1 MKIAIEGETLR
12 RIKGFTH
19 LANGEVG
26 GMARVV
32 IRDKTPYVY
41 DLKLLPDQKVTGASV
56 IVDNTKLALFLST
69 VANPEEFRFLWHS
82 HADMQAS
89 LSGIDLKCIDGFLET
104 SPYLISCVSSKK
116 GKLFIQFDGVV
127 NGLRIAQ
134 SCSFQAEPEKYDDLK
149 AELDSHIVQDIN
161 RYFHGFVE
169 DDEYLFGDR
178 GIKHPLS
185 FNYGLF
191 GNANENR
198 SLFSNR
204 KNIDIENFRMKEGED
219 TNED

>member
-1 MKIAIEGETLR
+1 MKIEIEGETLR

-19 LANGEVG
+19 LASGEVG

-56 IVDNTKLALFLST
+56 TVDNAKLALFLST
-69 VANPEEFRFLWHS
+69 VTNPEEFRFLWHS
-82 HADMQAS
+82 HADMQAC
-89 LSGIDLKCIDGFLET
+89 LSSIDLKCIDCFLET
-104 SPYLISCVSSKK
+104 SPYLISCVSSKN
-116 GKLFIQFDGVV
+116 GKLFIQFDGTVDGFRV
-127 NGLRIAQ
+127 AQ
-134 SCSFQAEPEKYDDLK
+134 NCNFKIESEKYDDLK
-149 AELDSHIVQDIN
+149 AELDSHIVQDTN
-161 RYFHGFVE
+161 RYFCGFVE

-178 GIKHPLS
+178 GIKHPLG